1 MPILREH
8 PHRQPIPSTARGS
21 QSAYGHGLKP
31 AEPRA
36 CLHCLH
42 LPPAQA
48 IDALESRFG
57 VDSPFDSVCKLSAIV
72 RRAHEPPQIAWCFC
86 SLADKVLSGAYACA
100 DFSLRALV
108 GDASSGN
115 KGQVDVFIFRMSLVR
130 YYMGLA
136 LLERLEPSLQMRK
149 KCWDVFESHTAY
161 GANLTPIRRGAENR
175 PVLEGKMAE
184 VHGFLLRMG

>member
-1 MPILREH
+1 M
-8 PHRQPIPSTARGS
+8 
-21 QSAYGHGLKP
+21 KP

-57 VDSPFDSVCKLSAIV
+57 VDSPFDSVRKLNALVKRARAREPRQIV
-72 RRAHEPPQIAWCFC
+72 GCFC

-100 DFSLRALV
+100 DFSLRTLV

-115 KGQVDVFIFRMSLVR
+115 TGQVGVFTFRMSLVHC
-130 YYMGLA
+130 MGHV
-136 LLERLEPSLQMRK
+136 LLERLEPSPQMRK
-149 KCWDVFESHTAY
+149 KYWGVFESRAAYRAILAPHT
-161 GANLTPIRRGAENR
+161 TRS
-175 PVLEGKMAE
+175 
-184 VHGFLLRMG
+184 